1 MSLDQEWLQFLEN
14 EETIKDFPNT
24 NTCSKNNITNL
35 NTDVITSEND
45 DNLSIDDNVI
55 PECDELSISTNTKVL
70 FLNQEIDI
78 YNIFWSI
85 PISNYQTPNTCVIKK
100 QIKIVNHSNEEYEEY
115 KKKLTNIP
123 HYKEVIIK
131 QINNP
136 EARRNKFKDERK
148 LTVGVSK
155 KDILT
160 SKMKTKNA
168 FYNCFAI
175 TLRLLTNEYHE
186 IHVKV
191 FNTGKL
197 EIPGIV
203 NSSILENVKS
213 VLLQILS
220 PLLPTIVDFV
230 ETSEDNNVLINS
242 NFNCGFHVQRDAL
255 HHLLKTKY
263 NIETSFDPCSYPG
276 VKSKFYYNLQLPED
290 EQSGRIENIDRI
302 MKRSELEDSKKYC
315 EVSFMVFRTGSC
327 LIVGNCNEKIL
338 YKVYHFIRDV
348 LQAEYKNIRV
358 PNEGKFTKEKVE
370 KTKKIKYTLDY
381 SYYQSIINLMK
392 N

>member
-14 EETIKDFPNT
+14 EEIIKDFA
-24 NTCSKNNITNL
+24 
-35 NTDVITSEND
+35 NTDTLKTDNSNTDSNTDSNNQEVSECESD
-45 DNLSIDDNVI
+45 DI
-55 PECDELSISTNTKVL
+55 PECDDLSISTNTKVL

-85 PISNYQTPNTCVIKK
+85 PISNYQTQNTCVIKK

-148 LTVGVSK
+148 LTIGVSK

-290 EQSGRIENIDRI
+290 EQSGRIDNIDRI

-358 PNEGKFTKEKVE
+358 PNEGKFTKEKIE

-381 SYYQSIINLMK
+381 DYYHSMISSMK

>member
-1 MSLDQEWLQFLEN
+1 
-14 EETIKDFPNT
+14 
-24 NTCSKNNITNL
+24 
-35 NTDVITSEND
+35 
-45 DNLSIDDNVI
+45 
-55 PECDELSISTNTKVL
+55 
-70 FLNQEIDI
+70 
-78 YNIFWSI
+78 
-85 PISNYQTPNTCVIKK
+85 
-100 QIKIVNHSNEEYEEY
+100 
-115 KKKLTNIP
+115 
-123 HYKEVIIK
+123 
-131 QINNP
+131 
-136 EARRNKFKDERK
+136 
-148 LTVGVSK
+148 
-155 KDILT
+155 
-160 SKMKTKNA
+160 MKTKNA

-276 VKSKFYYNLQLPED
+276 VKSKFYYNLQQPED
-290 EQSGRIENIDRI
+290 QQNGQIANSDRV

-315 EVSFMVFRTGSC
+315 EGIIYGFSNRKLF
-327 LIVGNCNEKIL
+327 NCWKL
-338 YKVYHFIRDV
+338 
-348 LQAEYKNIRV
+348 
-358 PNEGKFTKEKVE
+358 
-370 KTKKIKYTLDY
+370 
-381 SYYQSIINLMK
+381 
-392 N
+392 

>member
-14 EETIKDFPNT
+14 EEIIKDFA
-24 NTCSKNNITNL
+24 
-35 NTDVITSEND
+35 NTDTLKTDNSNTDSNTDSNNQEVSECESD
-45 DNLSIDDNVI
+45 DI
-55 PECDELSISTNTKVL
+55 PECDDLSISTNTKVL

-78 YNIFWSI
+78 NNVFWNI
-85 PISNYQTPNTCVIKK
+85 PISNYQKEGSCVIKK
-100 QIKIVNHSNEEYEEY
+100 QIKIVNHSYDEYEEY
-115 KKKLTNIP
+115 KKKLVSIP
-123 HYKEVIIK
+123 FYKEVIIK

-148 LTVGVSK
+148 LTIGISK

-160 SKMKTKNA
+160 SKMKAKNA

-175 TLRLLTNEYHE
+175 TLRLWLDQYHE

-203 NSSILENVKS
+203 NANILDNVKS
-213 VLLQILS
+213 TLLQILS
-220 PLLPTIVDFV
+220 PLLPKAVDFV
-230 ETSEDNNVLINS
+230 ETNEDNNVLINS
-242 NFNCGFHVQRDAL
+242 NFNCGFHVQREQL

-276 VKSKFYYNLQLPED
+276 VKSKFYYNLQQPED
-290 EQSGRIENIDRI
+290 QQNGQIANSDRV

-338 YKVYHFIRDV
+338 YKVYYFIRDI
-348 LQAEYKNIRV
+348 LQKEYKNIRV
-358 PNEGKFTKEKVE
+358 ANEGKFTKEKVE
-370 KTKKIKYTLDY
+370 KVKKMKYVLDY
-381 SYYQSIINLMK
+381 DYYHSMISSMK

>member
-1 MSLDQEWLQFLEN
+1 MSLDQEWLQFLEY
-14 EETIKDFPNT
+14 EETIKDFA
-24 NTCSKNNITNL
+24 
-35 NTDVITSEND
+35 NTDAVKTDNSITDPNNGLNANNESVECECD
-45 DNLSIDDNVI
+45 DI
-55 PECDELSISTNTKVL
+55 PECDDLSISTNTKVL
-70 FLNQEIDI
+70 FLNQEI
-78 YNIFWSI
+78 NINDVFWNI
-85 PISNYQTPNTCVIKK
+85 PISNYQKQGSCVIKK

-115 KKKLTNIP
+115 KRKLVGIP
-123 HYKEVIIK
+123 FYKEVIIK

-148 LTVGVSK
+148 LTIGISK
-155 KDILT
+155 KDIIT

-175 TLRLLTNEYHE
+175 TLRLWSTQYHE

-203 NSSILENVKS
+203 NATILDNVKS
-213 VLLQILS
+213 TLLQILS
-220 PLLPTIVDFV
+220 PLLPKVVDFV
-230 ETSEDNNVLINS
+230 ETNEDNNVLINS
-242 NFNCGFHVQRDAL
+242 NFNCGFHVQREQL

-276 VKSKFYYNLQLPED
+276 VKSKFYYNLQQPE
-290 EQSGRIENIDRI
+290 EQQNGQIANSDRV

-338 YKVYHFIRDV
+338 YKVYYFIRDI
-348 LQAEYKNIRV
+348 LQKEYKNIRV

-370 KTKKIKYTLDY
+370 KVKKMKYVLDY
-381 SYYQSIINLMK
+381 EYYHSMISSMK

>member
-14 EETIKDFPNT
+14 EEIIKDFA
-24 NTCSKNNITNL
+24 
-35 NTDVITSEND
+35 NTDTLKTDNSNTDSNNEEVSECESD
-45 DNLSIDDNVI
+45 DII
-55 PECDELSISTNTKVL
+55 PECDDLSISTNTKVL
-70 FLNQEIDI
+70 FLNQQIDI
-78 YNIFWSI
+78 NNVFWNI
-85 PISNYQTPNTCVIKK
+85 PISNYQKEGSCVIKK
-100 QIKIVNHSNEEYEEY
+100 QIKIVNHSNDEYEEY
-115 KKKLTNIP
+115 NKKLVGIP
-123 HYKEVIIK
+123 FYKEVIIK

-148 LTVGVSK
+148 LTIGISK

-160 SKMKTKNA
+160 SKMKAKNA

-175 TLRLLTNEYHE
+175 TLRLWLDQYHE

-203 NSSILENVKS
+203 NANILDNVKS
-213 VLLQILS
+213 TLLQILS
-220 PLLPTIVDFV
+220 PLLSKAVDFV
-230 ETSEDNNVLINS
+230 ETNEDNNVLINS
-242 NFNCGFHVQRDAL
+242 NFNCGFHVQREQL

-276 VKSKFYYNLQLPED
+276 VKSKFYYNLQQPED
-290 EQSGRIENIDRI
+290 QQNGQIANNDRV

-338 YKVYHFIRDV
+338 YKVYYFIRDI
-348 LQAEYKNIRV
+348 LQKEYKNIRV
-358 PNEGKFTKEKVE
+358 ANEGKFMKEKVE
-370 KTKKIKYTLDY
+370 KVKKMKYVLDY
-381 SYYQSIINLMK
+381 DYYHSMISSMK